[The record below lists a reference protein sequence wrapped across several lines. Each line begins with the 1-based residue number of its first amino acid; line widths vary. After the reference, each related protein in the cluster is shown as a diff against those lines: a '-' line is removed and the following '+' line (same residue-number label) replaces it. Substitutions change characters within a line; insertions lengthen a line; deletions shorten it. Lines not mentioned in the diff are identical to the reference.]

1 MHGVV
6 DGRYYCHQ
14 NRTAELSNRMFQ
26 RTMPR
31 QHMQMYF
38 SPRSVQTRY
47 VHMPMLDCRK
57 PNNTPCENLPT
68 YNTTTMYAPSDSLP
82 FNGFQNNVDTESKL
96 RNIIFPIQKAE
107 QSKFIPDE
115 GSDLYVN
122 YYLTRNNNPIDNNPH
137 KLLNKRDEL
146 PSFNPNKH
154 NIGRKLF
161 NNNTRVQIRSLE

>member
-1 MHGVV
+1 MHGVI
-6 DGRYYCHQ
+6 DGRYQCNQ
-14 NRTAELSNRMFQ
+14 KRTQDLSDRMFK
-26 RTMPR
+26 RTMPS

-57 PNNTPCENLPT
+57 PNNTPCETLPT
-68 YNTTTMYAPSDSLP
+68 YDVNFMYSPSDSLP

-96 RNIIFPIQKAE
+96 KNIIFPLQKAA
-107 QSKFIPDE
+107 QAKYLPDE

-122 YYLTRNNNPIDNNPH
+122 YYLTANNNVENNPH
-137 KLLNKRDEL
+137 KLLNKRDNL

-154 NIGRKLF
+154 NIGKKLF